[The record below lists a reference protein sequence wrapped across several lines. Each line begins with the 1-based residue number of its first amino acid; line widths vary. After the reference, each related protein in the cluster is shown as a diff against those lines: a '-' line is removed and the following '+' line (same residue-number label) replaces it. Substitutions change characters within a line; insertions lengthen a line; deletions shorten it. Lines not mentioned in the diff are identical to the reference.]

1 MKDKFAVR
9 AIIFDDEKN
18 TPILSVQNGVYYK
31 IPGGTIEEGETE
43 MQALNREVLEE
54 AGCKIVVGECI
65 GDFSFY
71 HPLKDRTYHSKYFIG
86 KLVGEKGE
94 PNFDKREIER
104 NFKVIWMPVDEAI
117 TTFERI
123 NPQDNIEKIIH
134 NRDLSFIIKA
144 RNLLNNLKS

>member
-1 MKDKFAVR
+1 M
-9 AIIFDDEKN
+9 
-18 TPILSVQNGVYYK
+18 LSIAFTV
-31 IPGGTIEEGETE
+31 
-43 MQALNREVLEE
+43 
-54 AGCKIVVGECI
+54 
-65 GDFSFY
+65 
-71 HPLKDRTYHSKYFIG
+71 IG